1 MTRKALKRSITA
13 SNQREAAVAVV
24 AAKEETDLKANAE
37 ADAEVIVPRVNAVR
51 VRSAVE
57 VSVVKAKSA
66 VVAEVVTVETAVAVE
81 EADLELLF
89 QKVKLAQL
97 LNVLNAVVK
106 ERDSKA
112 DLGRKLT
119 HSIVRMA
126 LVAADVATRRAAS
139 ARATGVKR
147 HLSQKKVL
155 SPPLKVKFQLRPNLK
170 EERESQ
176 EKKKSR
182 HPSLLRRKSDS
193 LSMTT

>member
-1 MTRKALKRSITA
+1 MNL
-13 SNQREAAVAVV
+13 REAAVAVV

-37 ADAEVIVPRVNAVR
+37 ADAEVIVPRANAVKVKSAAEVNAVR
-51 VRSAVE
+51 ARSAVE
-57 VSVVKAKSA
+57 
-66 VVAEVVTVETAVAVE
+66 AEAVTVEIAVAVE

-97 LNVLNAVVK
+97 SNGLNAVVK

-112 DLGRKLT
+112 DLVRKLIL
-119 HSIVRMA
+119 SIARMA
-126 LVAADVATRRAAS
+126 LVAADVATRKEAS

-147 HLSQKKVL
+147 HLSQRKAPSL
-155 SPPLKVKFQLRPNLK
+155 QSKVKFQLRPDPK

-182 HPSLLRRKSDS
+182 PPSLLRRKSDS
-193 LSMTT
+193 LLMTI